1 MLLIRQQQLLLLLFY
16 FFVSVNIISFH
27 IWKIE
32 ITRSIFV
39 IFIFCLVVG
48 WRCIS
53 SPHSGAALPFVL
65 SGWEIRQLFHFHF
78 VFLRLVFLSFTWNN
92 DCINVGGR
100 RRNMSAT
107 RPF

>member
-65 SGWEIRQLFHFHF
+65 SGWEILPSVVPFPFCFSSTRFSLFY
-78 VFLRLVFLSFTWNN
+78 LE
-92 DCINVGGR
+92 
-100 RRNMSAT
+100 
-107 RPF
+107 